1 MKLNEREFMPVI
13 LGADI
18 TCYSL
23 VRTFH
28 EEYGI
33 KSLVISQRRAR
44 IISESKLVENRVIPG
59 LDDEAYLVE
68 KLVEI
73 GKEFK
78 GKKKLILMG
87 CGDFYVRNFV
97 DNKDVLGE
105 YYIIPYID
113 RELMDE
119 IVLKFCSYHILPS
132 SEKACHQRHV
142 LFHLLSESFC
152 PPEQDTGVPEKF
164 S

>member
-1 MKLNEREFMPVI
+1 MKLVEREFMPVI

-44 IISESKLVENRVIPG
+44 IISESKLVE
-59 LDDEAYLVE
+59 

-113 RELMDE
+113 KELME
-119 IVLKFCSYHILPS
+119 
-132 SEKACHQRHV
+132 
-142 LFHLLSESFC
+142 
-152 PPEQDTGVPEKF
+152 
-164 S
+164 